1 MTDDKKKTG
10 LAYEDPFLQFNQMIE
25 NQIEKF
31 YEDPEVED
39 APLKVMTAILI
50 AMTNDAHVLIPV
62 EIPEEA
68 AKLFDPDKIQVGDTI
83 TSDTELHYKLIHL
96 TNQAGDVSMPVFTS
110 PEKMEK
116 AGAGGCSTISFFLDE
131 YMKQI
136 LNMQDVKG
144 IIINPGE
151 KSFFMSKDVIA
162 FVLAEFESKKSKPHV
177 TGPGAAFKAP
187 KDVPKGFSMVMSE
200 FFANN
205 FADVEKVWFTGLEDG
220 MEESWLFVIK
230 TDSKEPNKIFDR
242 INTMLH
248 LMGTPCPVDYM
259 VGDEKPWP
267 KAELLY
273 EKKMMS

>member
-1 MTDDKKKTG
+1 MTDNMKKTG

-31 YEDPEVED
+31 YEDPDAED

-50 AMTNDAHVLIPV
+50 AMANDAHVLIPV

-110 PEKMEK
+110 PEKMEE
-116 AGAGGCSTISFFLDE
+116 ASAGGCSTISFFLDE

-151 KSFFMSKDVIA
+151 RSFFLSKEVIA
-162 FVLAEFESKKSKPHV
+162 FVLAEFESKKSKTHV

-205 FADVEKVWFTGLEDG
+205 FAEVEKVWFTGLEDG